1 MLTDFPANIHDV
13 ARPPG
18 LGRVFYVHG
27 FNGLDTNNGLDP
39 GTPFRTIAYALLQCA
54 NGRNDYIIVLNHWH
68 EAMPIQIN
76 ITRVHIIG
84 LGFPSLPQIA
94 MSVDGVDTDIFEI
107 MGNLGDMAE
116 IAGFDLGGG
125 VTHAGIEFG
134 GLGVA
139 DGVYIHDC
147 NFGSPYCGDTPLYG
161 IWSAG
166 AGHGRSGLIERCTF
180 MGAGDG
186 GAGGTITGDGIRHEM
201 WQTEIRHNIF
211 LGIPGVA
218 IYQDGCNSVKI
229 IENFIMVD
237 ADTQGAGIT
246 FGAGSD
252 RNLIAGNRAAFRL
265 AQGAL
270 TNPYLDIAAANRNAW
285 VGNYWSE
292 ALAAPA

>member
-1 MLTDFPANIHDV
+1 MLTDFPANIHAV
-13 ARPPG
+13 NRPPG

-39 GTPFRTIAYALLQCA
+39 GTPFLTIAYALTQCA
-54 NGRNDYIIVLNHWH
+54 NGRNDYIIVLNHWT

-76 ITRVHIIG
+76 VSRVHIIG
-84 LGFPSLPQIA
+84 LGYSRLPQIA
-94 MSVDGVDTDIFEI
+94 MNAAGDTAIFEI
-107 MGNLGDMAE
+107 MGNLADMVE

-125 VTHAGIEFG
+125 PTHAGIEFG

-147 NFGSPYCGDTPLYG
+147 NFGSPYCGNTPLYG

-186 GAGGTITGDGIRHEM
+186 GAGGTITGDGILHQM
-201 WQTEIRHNIF
+201 WQTEIRHCIF
-211 LGIPGVA
+211 LGLPGVA
-218 IYQDGCNSVKI
+218 INQDACASVKV
-229 IENFIMVD
+229 IENFIMLD
-237 ADTQGAGIT
+237 ADTAGAGIT
-246 FGAGSD
+246 FGATSA
-252 RNLIAGNRAAFRL
+252 RNLIAGNRAAYGEAIAAL
-265 AQGAL
+265 A
-270 TNPYLDIAAANRNAW
+270 NPYQDLAGANVNAW

-292 ALAAPA
+292 ILTVPA